1 MTSRKKAVTIGGKP
15 GSFMMGAV
23 ADYITMLK
31 GRLGLPIP
39 ERSFDFPFHRKI
51 LVTYVELC
59 EFLRKGQPL
68 SAEERQDIDDCV
80 TRWERLLVKMK
91 SHQALYK
98 KYCLW
103 EEGAAQREVG
113 NPAAQLFDLSDLWCL
128 HEALAEYLVACR
140 LVDKRADL
148 TEDEGAELG
157 NDFPLYEMGYD
168 AATQAQRCLQEEI
181 RNGEAPPD

>member
-23 ADYITMLK
+23 ADYITLLK

-39 ERSFDFPFHRKI
+39 EMSSDFPFHRKI
-51 LVTYVELC
+51 LVTYVDVS
-59 EFLRKGQPL
+59 EFLRQGQPL
-68 SAEERQDIDDCV
+68 SDEERQDIEDCV

-91 SHQALYK
+91 AHQALYN

-103 EEGAAQREVG
+103 EEGAAQREAG
-113 NPAAQLFDLSDLWCL
+113 NPGAQLFDLSDLRCL

-140 LVDKRADL
+140 LVEKRADF

-157 NDFPLYEMGYD
+157 NDFRLYEMGYD
-168 AATQAQRCLQEEI
+168 AATEAQRCLWEEI
-181 RNGEAPPD
+181 RNGKAPLV